1 MQKLEEKV
9 EDWDSSLSAQDRSN
23 AFPRLA
29 WIRST
34 KKPKGTLSVKA
45 HAKHEVTWKL
55 SYLRP
60 TMIFVWFVNLF
71 KNLLHIKILNKLI
84 GLYLNLPISLEAND
98 RLLEILID
106 FRVNKSTLNI

>member
-1 MQKLEEKV
+1 
-9 EDWDSSLSAQDRSN
+9 
-23 AFPRLA
+23 
-29 WIRST
+29 
-34 KKPKGTLSVKA
+34 
-45 HAKHEVTWKL
+45 
-55 SYLRP
+55 
-60 TMIFVWFVNLF
+60 MIFVWFVNLF

>member
-60 TMIFVWFVNLF
+60 IKGVRS
-71 KNLLHIKILNKLI
+71 KGERHQSLHTKTHS
-84 GLYLNLPISLEAND
+84 SLMNT
-98 RLLEILID
+98 
-106 FRVNKSTLNI
+106 S